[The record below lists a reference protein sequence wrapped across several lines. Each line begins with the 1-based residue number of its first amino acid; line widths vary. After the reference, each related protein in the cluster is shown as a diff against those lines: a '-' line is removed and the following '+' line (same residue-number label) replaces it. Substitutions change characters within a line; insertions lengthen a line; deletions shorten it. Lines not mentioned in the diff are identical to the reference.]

1 MDKSEFVAYHLIL
14 PQAKYQLAKIKL
26 KENDSKSDTNS
37 TVSAIKYLH
46 LELCPCVVSIVVD
59 DAFLQHKMV

>member
-26 KENDSKSDTNS
+26 KENDSKSD
-37 TVSAIKYLH
+37 
-46 LELCPCVVSIVVD
+46 IVVD